1 MMAAPDDSP
10 FFLQLELA
18 DEAATKRLAKALAP
32 LLRPGDVLALGGD
45 LGAGKTSF
53 ARALINALPGPE
65 EEVPSPTFTL
75 VQLYERGPLEVWHV
89 DLYRLE
95 DPEDALELGLEEAF
109 AEAVT
114 LIEWPE
120 RLGPLLP
127 ARALKIALTR
137 GAREEERLARL
148 SGPGAW
154 GPRLAELAP

>member
-10 FFLQLELA
+10 FLLQLELA

-127 ARALKIALTR
+127 ARALKIALMR
-137 GAREEERLARL
+137 GAHEEERLARL